1 MGKTQRLGLAIQPSP
16 TSGFIGGCCPR
27 SEVLSPSRWNWVNHK
42 PVSWSSHL
50 FSIWILCI
58 LKNMGPYIIH
68 RHKMYISMSSCFWDV
83 LKNEIIAPLFF
94 PKLDYCSSVENESLE
109 QTHSNHRII
118 SEFISPDQPKIQCAH
133 VRQMRRSVCISGQIL
148 RFRPRF
154 YIKRWTLII
163 FHVFFR
169 RQQKTRSNSG
179 ST

>member
-27 SEVLSPSRWNWVNHK
+27 SEVLPRSRWNWVNHK

-94 PKLDYCSSVENESLE
+94 SKAWLLQLCWKWEFGTNTQQS
-109 QTHSNHRII
+109 QNHFRIYAI
-118 SEFISPDQPKIQCAH
+118 QPRSAQDPVCTCETDAEVCVYFRSDSQIQATF
-133 VRQMRRSVCISGQIL
+133 L
-148 RFRPRF
+148 
-154 YIKRWTLII
+154 Y
-163 FHVFFR
+163 
-169 RQQKTRSNSG
+169 
-179 ST
+179 